1 MVRLLVVFLLTVT
14 MVVAEIPT
22 AGLAVWWRADRGVT
36 TVGDLV
42 TSWESGD
49 LQGGTAVP
57 IGESQPRLVQ
67 DAVNGHDAIRFD
79 AGAGTF
85 LDGPNRFPVASDYT
99 IYAVIRVNNAGVTG
113 NILSGTSRAFWLN
126 TSDRPH
132 VLHAADFSNNVGS
145 DLGLGTGTFAVVRVV
160 YTVSDNSVSIH
171 INNAQGAGKSYVPV
185 NNDAEIFI
193 GAYQQSN
200 FLSADIA
207 ELAVYGRAL
216 AQTEIQ
222 EADAE
227 LHNRYGIARVA
238 DPDPPTLVF
247 DVVPKPLAL
256 YADGQEMTCSGTV
269 NDGAVRTLKVL
280 IDSAGTVVKNWDLD
294 VRNDRRF
301 SITHALRPGLHSYT
315 LRFITVHNA
324 GQDTVH
330 TVRDIVCG
338 EVIAIEGQSNSIWPD
353 ATLPVTPWART
364 FGSNFGQSASDT
376 VFKRSIA
383 TGGGGGANVGAIGM
397 YLQNAFAN
405 ELKMPT
411 CVMNGGV
418 GGTRIEQ
425 HFPDGQNRFN
435 RGTIY
440 GSWAYRL
447 KQSGLAPYV
456 RLLIWYQGESN
467 GGGDRYGEL
476 FDNLY
481 REWKEDLPNLERI
494 IVIQI
499 RPGCGGAQHAKLRH
513 DQMMLGNGRYPDVY
527 VHAAASLP
535 GHDGCHYAPVGYQT
549 LGRQLMDIIVANRLT
564 LGPGFAGTAPVI
576 QEATADVRPGGTKVT
591 LRFSRAATLAFTTDT
606 AAGGEIRYRNGAFFF
621 NGIET
626 EHPVNVRTVGN
637 TVELDAPSGVEV
649 NTVSY
654 VPDTY
659 YPGTQAVFQG
669 PWLISDRGV
678 GALTFYNVPV
688 TTTSI
693 ATDGTTPLQPG
704 VVRQGQSLRCAEED
718 GTTVTIVDIRGSVV
732 ASAPVNDGMLRIPSL
747 PPGIYATRGG
757 KGRWLT
763 VLP

>member
-1 MVRLLVVFLLTVT
+1 MVRVLLVFLCSATIAA
-14 MVVAEIPT
+14 AEIPT

-49 LQGGTAVP
+49 LRGGTAVP
-57 IGESQPRLVQ
+57 IGESQPRLVE

-79 AGAGTF
+79 AGASTF

-99 IYAVIRVNNAGVTG
+99 LYAVIRVNNAGAAG
-113 NILSGTSRAFWLN
+113 NILSGNSRAFWLN
-126 TSDRPH
+126 GSDRPH
-132 VLHAADFSNNVGS
+132 ILHAADFSNSVGS
-145 DLGLGTGTFAVVRVV
+145 DLGVGTGTFAVVRVV
-160 YTVSDNSVSIH
+160 YTVADNSVSIH
-171 INNAQGAGKSYVPV
+171 VNNAQGAGKSYVPV

-193 GAYQQSN
+193 GAYQQGN

-216 AQTEIQ
+216 APTEIQ

-238 DPDPPTLVF
+238 DPDPPILAF
-247 DVVPKPLAL
+247 DVVPKSLAL

-269 NDGAVRTLKVL
+269 NDGAVRTLKAIL
-280 IDSAGTVVKNWDLD
+280 DSAGTVVKTWEFD

-301 SITHALRPGLHSYT
+301 SMTSALQPGLHSYT

-330 TVRDIVCG
+330 TVRDILCG
-338 EVIAIEGQSNSIWPD
+338 EAIAIEGQSNSIWPD

-397 YLQNAFAN
+397 YLQNAFVN

-411 CVMNGGV
+411 CIINGGV

-425 HFPDGQNRFN
+425 HVPDGQNRYN

-476 FDNLY
+476 FDNIY
-481 REWKEDLPNLERI
+481 REWREDLPNLERI

-499 RPGCGGAQHAKLRH
+499 RPGCGGTQHAKLRH
-513 DQMMLGNGRYPDVY
+513 DQMVLGNGRYPDVY
-527 VHAAASLP
+527 VHAAAGLP

-564 LGPGFAGTAPVI
+564 LGTGFAGTAPVI
-576 QEATADVRPGGTKVT
+576 QEVTADVKPGGTKVT
-591 LRFSRAATLAFTTDT
+591 LTFSRAANLAFTTDT
-606 AAGGEIRYRNGAFFF
+606 AAGGEIRYRNAAFFF
-621 NGIET
+621 NGTET
-626 EHPVNVRTVGN
+626 EHPVAVRAVGN
-637 TVELDAPSGVEV
+637 TVELDAPPGVEV
-649 NTVSY
+649 STVSY

-659 YPGTQAVFQG
+659 YPGTEAVYQG

-678 GALTFYNVPV
+678 GALTFHNVPV
-688 TTTSI
+688 TTTGVAIEESMPPSL
-693 ATDGTTPLQPG
+693 A
-704 VVRQGQSLRCAEED
+704 VVRHGQSLPYSDHEGNAVYFTD
-718 GTTVTIVDIRGSVV
+718 VRGSIV
-732 ASAPVNDGMLRIPSL
+732 ASVPVIDGMLIVPSL
-747 PPGIYATRGG
+747 PPGIYAARGG

>member
-1 MVRLLVVFLLTVT
+1 MVRLVLVLLLTATTV
-14 MVVAEIPT
+14 MAEIPT

-67 DAVNGHDAIRFD
+67 GAVNGRDAVRFD

-99 IYAVIRVNNAGVTG
+99 LYAVIRVNNAGATG
-113 NILSGTSRAFWLN
+113 NILSGNSRAFWLN
-126 TSDRPH
+126 GSDRPH
-132 VLHAADFSNNVGS
+132 VLHAGDFSNNVGS
-145 DLGLGTGTFAVVRVV
+145 ELGLGTGAFAVVRVV
-160 YTVSDNSVSIH
+160 YTIADNSVSIH
-171 INNAQGAGKSYVPV
+171 VNNAQGAGKTYVPV
-185 NNDAEIFI
+185 NNDAEIFL
-193 GAYQQSN
+193 GAYQQGN

-216 AQTEIQ
+216 APTELQ

-238 DPDPPTLVF
+238 DPDPPVLAF
-247 DVVPKPLAL
+247 DVVPKSLGL
-256 YADGQEMTCSGTV
+256 YADGQDLMCSGIVT
-269 NDGAVRTLKVL
+269 DGAVRTLKVTL
-280 IDSAGTVVKNWDLD
+280 DSAGAIVKNWEFD
-294 VRNDRRF
+294 VRSDKRF
-301 SITHALRPGLHSYT
+301 SMTRALRPGLHSYA

-353 ATLPVTPWART
+353 PTLPVSPWART

-383 TGGGGGANVGAIGM
+383 TGGGGGANVGAIGI

-411 CVMNGGV
+411 CVINGGV

-425 HFPDGQNRFN
+425 HYPDGQNRFN

-481 REWKEDLPNLERI
+481 REWREDLPNLERI

-499 RPGCGGAQHAKLRH
+499 RPGCGGSQHAKLRH
-513 DQMMLGNGRYPDVY
+513 DQMLLGSGRYPDVY

-535 GHDGCHYAPVGYQT
+535 GHDGCHYAPAGYQT
-549 LGRQLMDIIVANRLT
+549 LGRQIMDILVANRRT

-576 QEATADVRPGGTKVT
+576 QDAAADVRPGGTTVT
-591 LRFSRAATLAFTTDT
+591 LTFSRAATLTFTTDT
-606 AAGGEIRYRNGAFFF
+606 AAGGEIRYRTGAFFF

-626 EHPVNVRTVGN
+626 EHPTAVRTAGN
-637 TVELDAPSGVEV
+637 TVELDAPPGVDISS
-649 NTVSY
+649 VSY

-678 GALTFYNVPV
+678 GALTFHNVPV
-688 TTTSI
+688 TTTGISNDDV
-693 ATDGTTPLQPG
+693 TVLQAS
-704 VVRQGQSLRCAEED
+704 VVRQGQSLPFNDID
-718 GTTVTIVDIRGSVV
+718 GSTVRFVDVRGSVI
-732 ASAPVNDGMLRIPSL
+732 ASVTISNGLLQVPSL
-747 PPGIYATRGG
+747 PPGIYAARGG